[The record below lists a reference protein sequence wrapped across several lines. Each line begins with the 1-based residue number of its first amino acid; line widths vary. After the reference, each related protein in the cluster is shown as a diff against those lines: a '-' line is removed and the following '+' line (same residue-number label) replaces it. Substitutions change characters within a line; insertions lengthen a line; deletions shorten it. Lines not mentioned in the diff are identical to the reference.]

1 MNSMTQ
7 AQRPDV
13 RSPICLMEIA
23 DTSECMESVVE
34 GILWSRLR
42 RMRARL
48 QEVLADQKYGVM
60 TRAMH
65 QIYQSIGP
73 DRQARVLLSSE
84 FCEQYLCLESARKG
98 RVESGADEEE
108 RAEEQARALGALHDI
123 IAREKSIAEL
133 AQGRTDRYLREAR
146 QWQLYSPVGDCVA
159 EKDAAG
165 VWTLRQ
171 LPKLGD
177 CIALDLESPPAR
189 HHEPRSGVLS
199 QPCLPLTDAE
209 REHVSRKL
217 AEALAAID
225 RSEPMY
231 GLLIR
236 NFVRRITVR
245 KSAEV
250 TSDEAGRYGS
260 EHVPRQPGSIR
271 LLNTHNPELLVEA
284 CMESIMHE
292 STHNYLA
299 AWELANGFFVANDYR
314 HRVVSPWS
322 GNPIPDSSYIHAVFV
337 YYVCH
342 RLLKRHLEIS
352 PDLGEA
358 AKRHVQRRLA
368 VCAAGFLI
376 EQNLSG
382 RLMSKDAIHGEVG
395 QMIDHMQAEMKRE
408 YRYGEWQQ

>member
-1 MNSMTQ
+1 
-7 AQRPDV
+7 
-13 RSPICLMEIA
+13 
-23 DTSECMESVVE
+23 
-34 GILWSRLR
+34 
-42 RMRARL
+42 
-48 QEVLADQKYGVM
+48 
-60 TRAMH
+60 MH

-84 FCEQYLCLESARKG
+84 FCEQHLCLESARKG
-98 RVESGADEEE
+98 RLEAGADEQE

-123 IAREKSIAEL
+123 IAREKSISEL
-133 AQGRTDRYLREAR
+133 AQGRTGRYLREAR

-199 QPCLPLTDAE
+199 QPCLPLTDVE

-217 AEALAAID
+217 SEALAAID
-225 RSEPMY
+225 RSEPLY
-231 GLLIR
+231 GVLIR

-322 GNPIPDSSYIHAVFV
+322 GNPIPNSSYIHAVFV

-352 PDLGEA
+352 PDLGET

-376 EQNLSG
+376 EQDLSG
-382 RLMSKDAIHGEVG
+382 RLMSKDAINGEVG
-395 QMIDHMQAEMKRE
+395 QMIDQMQAEMKRQ